1 MTRTFRFHAALA
13 PAMLALAALWLP
25 AGGAL
30 AQAFDPIRPIGPGAD
45 RAALAAEAAA
55 AARAG
60 NAYGNV
66 EAERPLAAPRT
77 GGRDRAAVRAEA
89 VAASHDPS
97 LNLDRRAFVNSEI
110 PPQIKAV
117 PGTPRTGR

>member
-1 MTRTFRFHAALA
+1 MTRTFRRLAARA
-13 PAMLALAALWLP
+13 PWLLALGALWLP
-25 AGGAL
+25 AGAAL
-30 AQAFDPIRPIGPGAD
+30 AQAFDPVRPLGPCAD

-60 NAYGNV
+60 NVYGDV
-66 EAERPLAAPRT
+66 EAEPPRAVPRT

-89 VAASHDPS
+89 EAASHDPG
-97 LNLDRRAFVNSEI
+97 LNLDRRAFFNSEI

-117 PGTPRTGR
+117 PGTPRTAR

>member
-1 MTRTFRFHAALA
+1 
-13 PAMLALAALWLP
+13 
-25 AGGAL
+25 
-30 AQAFDPIRPIGPGAD
+30 
-45 RAALAAEAAA
+45 
-55 AARAG
+55 
-60 NAYGNV
+60 
-66 EAERPLAAPRT
+66 
-77 GGRDRAAVRAEA
+77 

>member
-13 PAMLALAALWLP
+13 PSMLALAALWLP

-30 AQAFDPIRPIGPGAD
+30 AQA
-45 RAALAAEAAA
+45 
-55 AARAG
+55 
-60 NAYGNV
+60 
-66 EAERPLAAPRT
+66 
-77 GGRDRAAVRAEA
+77 
-89 VAASHDPS
+89 
-97 LNLDRRAFVNSEI
+97 LDRRAFVNSEI